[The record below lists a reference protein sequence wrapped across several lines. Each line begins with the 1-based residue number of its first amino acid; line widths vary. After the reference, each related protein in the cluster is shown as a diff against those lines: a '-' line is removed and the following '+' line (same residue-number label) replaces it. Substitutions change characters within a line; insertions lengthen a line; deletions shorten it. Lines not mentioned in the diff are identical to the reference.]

1 MSKSKSKWRNRDG
14 KTVKTNTLAEQWS
27 SRPVGLLESPAFRV
41 LSKAEHLALSRIEIE
56 LRHHGGNQNG
66 KLIVTT
72 EQFIDYGIERR
83 SVPGAL
89 RALSALGVVL
99 IKHGRGGNAKYWQ
112 PNTFLLNYLCGAV
125 DAHEQITDVWK
136 KIETMKQA
144 EKIAAMA
151 RAAKDPTRVAYG
163 QRVARKTKNVSQ
175 VQKMSP
181 PGTETVPRRGDFPGT
196 ETVPPCR
203 GTETVPTIDT
213 RGGGD
218 QLTIPSDDEPHH
230 KPNGEDRPPL
240 SLVDLLAMGRERLH

>member
-1 MSKSKSKWRNRDG
+1 
-14 KTVKTNTLAEQWS
+14 
-27 SRPVGLLESPAFRV
+27 
-41 LSKAEHLALSRIEIE
+41 
-56 LRHHGGNQNG
+56 
-66 KLIVTT
+66 
-72 EQFIDYGIERR
+72 
-83 SVPGAL
+83 
-89 RALSALGVVL
+89 
-99 IKHGRGGNAKYWQ
+99 
-112 PNTFLLNYLCGAV
+112 
-125 DAHEQITDVWK
+125 
-136 KIETMKQA
+136 MKQA

-196 ETVPPCR
+196 ETVP
-203 GTETVPTIDT
+203 TIDT